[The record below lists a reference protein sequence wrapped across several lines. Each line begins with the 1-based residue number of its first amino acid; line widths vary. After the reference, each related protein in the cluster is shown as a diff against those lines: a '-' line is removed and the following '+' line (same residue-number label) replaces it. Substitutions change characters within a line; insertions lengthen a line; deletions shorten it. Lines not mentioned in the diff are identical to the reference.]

1 MANNLLFKNT
11 INKPTLD
18 DRALLDLNRTPEDQ
32 TSPNSEVKRPP
43 WLPANWTIELK
54 KRSAGRSAGNIDK
67 YYFDPSGLKFR
78 SKNEVLH
85 FLATG
90 NRLKRKSNSDAE
102 TMSCEGPGSHKEKRT
117 SSKRKTSEALSSDS
131 RV

>member
-1 MANNLLFKNT
+1 MQLKHSSSGSLITPPPTADLVEPFKLQSQISLT
-11 INKPTLD
+11 
-18 DRALLDLNRTPEDQ
+18 TP
-32 TSPNSEVKRPP
+32 KRPP

-54 KRSAGRSAGNIDK
+54 KRSAGCSAGNTDK

-102 TMSCEGPGSHKEKRT
+102 IMPCEGPGSHKEKRT
-117 SSKRKTSEALSSDS
+117 SSKLKTSEALSSDS